1 MSFTSRELMVNIP
14 TGYGPT
20 CTGDTFTRTH
30 EEIIGT
36 SGTSWKQSGAAP
48 QADLSALKRQLQ
60 EALEQA

>member
-20 CTGDTFTRTH
+20 CTGDTFTRTN
-30 EEIIGT
+30 EEFVT
-36 SGTSWKQSGAAP
+36 SGTAWKQSAGAP
-48 QADLSALKRQLQ
+48 QNDLSVLKRQLQ

>member
-14 TGYGPT
+14 AGYGPT
-20 CTGDTFTRTH
+20 CTGDTFTISH
-30 EEIIGT
+30 EEFATTGWNQ
-36 SGTSWKQSGAAP
+36 SGTAP